1 MMENPRA
8 KEILEHLNR
17 RSPLSID
24 ELASLLAV
32 STVTVRR
39 DLAELENEGLIIR
52 QRGGAALPSNSIE
65 PMFYQRHKQHLELK
79 KQIAKYAAEQ
89 VEEGEV
95 IAIDVGTTAAEF
107 AKELLKKNNLTVF
120 TNSFQAASILAK
132 SQHQVY
138 FVGGMLRKSEMSM
151 VGSIAKDTVLKF
163 NYDRFYMGLAGISH
177 SAGPTDY
184 SLEDAEVKRC
194 FISKSKEVIAL
205 VDKTKFGK
213 SSLVKVCE
221 MDEITTVITNED
233 DGVAGQEMAFFR
245 GKLITV

>member
-17 RSPLSID
+17 RSPLTIE
-24 ELASLLAV
+24 ELASLLSV

-39 DLAELENEGLIIR
+39 DLAELESDGLIIR

-65 PMFYQRHKQHLELK
+65 PMFHQRHKQHLELK

-89 VEEGEV
+89 VGEGEV

-107 AKELLKKNNLTVF
+107 AKELLKKHNLTVF

-151 VGSIAKDTVLKF
+151 VGSIAKETVLKF
-163 NYDRFYMGLAGISH
+163 NYDRFYMGLAGISN
-177 SAGPTDY
+177 SEGPTDY

-194 FISKSKEVIAL
+194 FIAKSKEVIAL

-221 MDEITTVITNED
+221 LDEITTIITNKD
-233 DGVAGQEMAFFR
+233 DSLSDQMEHFK
-245 GKLITV
+245 GKLFTIS